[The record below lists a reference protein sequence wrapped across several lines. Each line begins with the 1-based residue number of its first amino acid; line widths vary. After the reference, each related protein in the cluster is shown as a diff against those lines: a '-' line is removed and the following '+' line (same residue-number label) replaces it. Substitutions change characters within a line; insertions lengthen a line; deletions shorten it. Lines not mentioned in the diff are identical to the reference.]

1 MTRSTK
7 DRYAVGLAAALAAA
21 VAALGCREPTAPPPP
36 RGDLLALPAG
46 TRVTGL
52 GAITPDSGVRLSFD
66 FDVNDTPAGRFSLIY
81 SFPYDGGGVERMTV
95 DPATDPATQI
105 LYFNRTS
112 PSCVQFTATGRQDN
126 GDLHPF
132 TIDACDN
139 ASPGVGFDTFKISVP
154 FPYFLWSGTLTEG
167 DIVISGP

>member
-1 MTRSTK
+1 MMRSRK
-7 DRYAVGLAAALAAA
+7 DRCAVGLAAELAAA

-46 TRVTGL
+46 TRATGL
-52 GAITPDSGVRLSFD
+52 GAIRPDSGVRLGFD
-66 FDVNDTPAGRFSLIY
+66 FDVSDAPGGRFSLTY
-81 SFPYDGGGVERMTV
+81 SFPYDGGGVETMTV
-95 DPATDPATQI
+95 DPMTDPATQV
-105 LYFNRTS
+105 LTFERTS

-139 ASPGVGFDTFKISVP
+139 ASPGVGFDTFTISVP
-154 FPYFLWSGTLTEG
+154 FPYFVWSGTLTEG